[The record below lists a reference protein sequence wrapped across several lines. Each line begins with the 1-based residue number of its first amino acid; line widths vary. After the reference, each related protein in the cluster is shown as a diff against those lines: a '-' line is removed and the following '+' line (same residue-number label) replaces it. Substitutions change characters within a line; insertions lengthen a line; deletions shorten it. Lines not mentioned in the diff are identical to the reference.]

1 MGEVEWEMR
10 IRARGKKIL
19 WKVNV
24 GEKIVKIFVACDN
37 QIEWN

>member
-1 MGEVEWEMR
+1 MR
-10 IRARGKKIL
+10 NENTCEGKTKKIL

-37 QIEWN
+37 QIE